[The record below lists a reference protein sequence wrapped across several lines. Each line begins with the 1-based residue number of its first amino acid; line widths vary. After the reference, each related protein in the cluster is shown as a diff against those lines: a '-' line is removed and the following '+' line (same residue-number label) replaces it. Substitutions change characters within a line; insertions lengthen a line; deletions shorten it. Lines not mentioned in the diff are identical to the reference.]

1 MQRPYVSSNAAPAI
15 EMGKPALVT
24 LLFLIGLLTAAGCV
38 QGPREEA
45 RFSVSDSGALSLS
58 CGECTVS
65 EDEATQVSNISVS
78 RVILHT
84 GSGDVYG
91 LLTAPDD
98 PVAGFVLAPGA
109 GVRKEMHYNRSI
121 TYARAGYAFLVL
133 DLRGNGGE
141 TTGYPFSIDRDFQRF
156 REGDWPQYY
165 LSICDLIHAGEYV
178 KERYGIPVYAAGS
191 SNGGRYAA
199 IATALDPVFSGYIG
213 VSTSGF
219 GLAGNQYSGDAR
231 LFLLSIDPDLYM
243 ERISPKSSWIFHSR
257 SDEIIPFEEGRALYN
272 LSGEP
277 RIFHEFPGSHG
288 LCGEVDEKIIDECA
302 QIYGVRS

>member
-15 EMGKPALVT
+15 EMVKPAQFT
-24 LLFLIGLLTAAGCV
+24 LLFLISLLVTAGCV

-45 RFSVSDSGALSLS
+45 RYTVSDSGVLSLS

-65 EDEATQVSNISVS
+65 EEDVTQVSNISVS

-91 LLTAPDD
+91 LLAAPDD

-109 GVRKEMHYNRSI
+109 GVRKEMHYNRSM

-133 DLRGNGGE
+133 DLRGNGGD
-141 TTGYPFSIDRDFQRF
+141 TAGYPFSIDRDFQSF
-156 REGDWPQYY
+156 MEGEWPQYY

-219 GLAGNQYSGDAR
+219 GLAGNRYSGDAR
-231 LFLLSIDPDLYM
+231 HFLLSIDPDLYM
-243 ERISPKSSWIFHSR
+243 GMISPKSSWIFHSR
-257 SDEIIPFEEGRALYN
+257 SDEIIPFEEGRELYN
-272 LSGEP
+272 LTGEP
-277 RIFHEFPGSHG
+277 RIFYSFTGSHG
-288 LCGEVDEKIIDECA
+288 LCGEVDEKIIGECA